1 MNPPG
6 PGPAGFLLP
15 STATG
20 AWKNRPAMDP
30 RPPLSPLYL
39 LERFEVGVVQLDN
52 ERRVTGMN
60 DFARRVLPVDEM
72 QPFDRMV
79 LSFHPERSQPK
90 VEFLLDQAAVCPVAS
105 PPPMTMIIN
114 IPERVL
120 LIKVTRSSDA
130 RQAPT
135 GYVLVFYD
143 ITDVVAADEPAARPG
158 GLPGGAPVAATPYRR
173 LQKIPT
179 LSGQKIV
186 FVETDEVLR
195 LHSDGHYTRVVTA
208 AGSQFCNL
216 GIGDLEK
223 RLDPEHFMR
232 VHRSHIVNLR
242 EVSQLLRA
250 EGRLVLRLR
259 GDEAD
264 VPVSRTSSPA
274 LMARLGIAP
283 AAVAADQG

>member
-1 MNPPG
+1 MVG
-6 PGPAGFLLP
+6 RQA
-15 STATG
+15 G
-20 AWKNRPAMDP
+20 AWKNRRLARPMPACAANPTPAMDT

-52 ERRVTGMN
+52 QRRVTGMN

-120 LIKVTRSSDA
+120 LIKVTRSFDA

-143 ITDVVAADEPAARPG
+143 ITDVVAADDTPVAGAPAATRP
-158 GLPGGAPVAATPYRR
+158 PHRR

-179 LSGQKIV
+179 LAGQKIV
-186 FVETDEVLR
+186 FVESDEVLR
-195 LHSDGHYTRVVTA
+195 LHSDGHYTRVITA

-216 GIGDLEK
+216 GLGDLEK
-223 RLDPEHFMR
+223 RLDAEQFMR

-242 EVSQLLRA
+242 EIKQLLRSD
-250 EGRLVLRLR
+250 GRLVLRLR
-259 GDEAD
+259 DDDAD
-264 VPVSRTSSPA
+264 VPVSRTSSAA

-283 AAVAADQG
+283 AAMGLATG